1 MYVLLLTKQST
12 EISPNSLVWKFWGKA
27 QILKS
32 FRRFVR
38 DSAETVQFNK
48 ISTPANYVKL
58 RYFTQWF
65 LSEYLKVK
73 KIVHSRAYLFYL
85 FSYQNVDLARQEI
98 VKVRGS
104 IKRSFFEL
112 SKWSKG
118 ISIKKSTLLPIIKTI
133 EGNNFNATRVTKRHK
148 LTIFFQTNKSK
159 VMIVKRET
167 RAIDWSLKAYLIIG
181 SS

>member
-1 MYVLLLTKQST
+1 MEVLRKGTDSEEFPSIRPRLCGNYAIQQNFHTSKLC
-12 EISPNSLVWKFWGKA
+12 EISILRSGSYPNIW
-27 QILKS
+27 
-32 FRRFVR
+32 
-38 DSAETVQFNK
+38 
-48 ISTPANYVKL
+48 KL
-58 RYFTQWF
+58 R
-65 LSEYLKVK
+65 

-98 VKVRGS
+98 VNVRGS

-118 ISIKKSTLLPIIKTI
+118 ITIKKSTLSPIIKTI
-133 EGNNFNATRVTKRHK
+133 EGNNFNATRVTKRYK

-159 VMIVKRET
+159 MMIVKRET